1 MGTRRAYKLAQ
12 VCPLGK
18 LIIMPTTDLAYG
30 GDTSASTLTLDSLRD
45 LNTIVNVHRS
55 LVRLDEKVRVL
66 EIATKSNSENID
78 TLTKT
83 AYAIP
88 YLERESTQTKK
99 DLNDLGGRHDKKLH
113 ELEIKIEKELNE
125 MGRSIR
131 QEITGSKDGLHKEIT
146 NLKDGEIAKLNH
158 AASIAKGI
166 CIVVG
171 TLVTGGI
178 LVPIVLHFW
187 PR

>member
-1 MGTRRAYKLAQ
+1 
-12 VCPLGK
+12 
-18 LIIMPTTDLAYG
+18 
-30 GDTSASTLTLDSLRD
+30 
-45 LNTIVNVHRS
+45 
-55 LVRLDEKVRVL
+55 
-66 EIATKSNSENID
+66 
-78 TLTKT
+78 
-83 AYAIP
+83 
-88 YLERESTQTKK
+88 
-99 DLNDLGGRHDKKLH
+99 
-113 ELEIKIEKELNE
+113 